1 MLIDLLLVQQK
12 HLYQIENMWVD
23 FERMSYS
30 NKLKFLLSGLNCDR
44 YMPEWR
50 DVYLRVSDLIFVLNL
65 KCA

>member
-1 MLIDLLLVQQK
+1 
-12 HLYQIENMWVD
+12 MWVD

-50 DVYLRVSDLIFVLNL
+50 DVYLRVSDLIFGLYRARALSYKELTVT
-65 KCA
+65 